1 MISSQYKHTIIS
13 FSDSITPKNN
23 NVYMYALYET
33 RQTKHGDFENLLPGF
48 VNYDCIRTSSAKRG
62 SGGVTFFC

>member
-1 MISSQYKHTIIS
+1 
-13 FSDSITPKNN
+13 
-23 NVYMYALYET
+23 MYALYET

-62 SGGVTFFC
+62 SGGVTVFIKESLIKYELHTSNLQ